1 MNNDR
6 YQLGWDKLAE
16 VDGETGDKVIQALSD
31 IAPDVGKYVIEFAFG
46 DIYTRPNLTLQER
59 EIVTISS
66 LLTLGGCE
74 NQLRVHIQG
83 AINVGLSAQKIVEV
97 FIQAIPYTGFP
108 KVLNALF
115 VAKAVFKEN
124 NLSAVE

>member
-6 YQLGWDKLAE
+6 YQLGWGKLAE

-31 IAPDVGKYVIEFAFG
+31 IAPDVGKYIIEFAFG
-46 DIYTRPNLTLQER
+46 DIYTRPNLSLQER

-66 LLTLGGCE
+66 LLTIGGCE